1 MRTRAI
7 AVLAAIVVV
16 LLPDALNAQRLPM
29 PGRHPRPGAPQ
40 PMPPESGPIG
50 RELSYRRLRIS
61 VESYPL
67 VSFVQ
72 SSGLAS
78 GGTATWAALG
88 AGTRAEY
95 RLTRTMSATLDIT
108 SSFLGG
114 PVDIQTAELG
124 TRFGRARTERRLEP
138 FADLRVGYTAAM
150 AQGLGSFMN
159 DPVGYPIPH
168 GAYGSRYSNGWGGIA
183 GVGMEYGLSRTF
195 SLTTEVLGTHS
206 RMTAHDVLSP
216 VAQPSYSITSLRWVI
231 GLRYNPVRLVMH

>member
-1 MRTRAI
+1 MRTRVLVAI
-7 AVLAAIVVV
+7 AAIVV
-16 LLPDALNAQRLPM
+16 LLPGTLSAQRLPM

-40 PMPPESGPIG
+40 PMPPESGPIA
-50 RELSYRRLRIS
+50 RELSYHRLRIS

-78 GGTATWAALG
+78 GGTATWASFG

-95 RLTRTMSATLDIT
+95 RLTRTMSATLDLT

-114 PVDIQTAELG
+114 PVDLQTAELG
-124 TRFGRARTERRLEP
+124 TRLGRARTERRLEP

-150 AQGLGSFMN
+150 AQGLSSYLD
-159 DPVGYPIPH
+159 DPIGYPIPH

-195 SLTTEVLGTHS
+195 SLTTEVLGTQS
-206 RMTAHDVLSP
+206 RMTAHDVLSR
-216 VAQPSYSITSLRWVI
+216 VAQPSYSITSLRWVL